1 MGSALWWWRK
11 RVVTDRAR
19 LNDGCKAGR
28 EVEEEIMEV
37 ILLENIGNLGALGD
51 KVDVK
56 PGYGRNF
63 LIPQGKAV
71 PATEDNVAK
80 FEARRAELEAAAADT
95 LAAAAARGEALT
107 ALGSVDI
114 AATAGEEG
122 KLFGSVG
129 TRDIAEALTA
139 AGCEVDKAEVRLP
152 EGAIRELGE
161 FEIMI
166 QLHAEVTASVA
177 INIVAE

>member
-1 MGSALWWWRK
+1 MGD
-11 RVVTDRAR
+11 V
-19 LNDGCKAGR
+19 
-28 EVEEEIMEV
+28 
-37 ILLENIGNLGALGD
+37 
-51 KVDVK
+51 VDVK

-71 PATEDNVAK
+71 PATGDNVAK
-80 FEARRAELEAAAADT
+80 FEARRAELETAAAET
-95 LAAAAARGEALT
+95 LAAAAARGDAMS
-107 ALGSVDI
+107 ALGSIDI

-152 EGAIRELGE
+152 EGVIRELGE
-161 FEIMI
+161 FEIMV

>member
-1 MGSALWWWRK
+1 LSAAQA
-11 RVVTDRAR
+11 RA
-19 LNDGCKAGR
+19 D
-28 EVEEEIMEV
+28 
-37 ILLENIGNLGALGD
+37 AL
-51 KVDVK
+51 
-56 PGYGRNF
+56 
-63 LIPQGKAV
+63 
-71 PATEDNVAK
+71 VA
-80 FEARRAELEAAAADT
+80 
-95 LAAAAARGEALT
+95 LAAVE
-107 ALGSVDI
+107 I

-166 QLHAEVTASVA
+166 QLHAEVSTTVA
-177 INIVAE
+177 IQIIAE

>member
-1 MGSALWWWRK
+1 
-11 RVVTDRAR
+11 
-19 LNDGCKAGR
+19 
-28 EVEEEIMEV
+28 
-37 ILLENIGNLGALGD
+37 LLENIGNLGVLGD

-71 PATEDNVAK
+71 PATVDNVAK
-80 FEARRAELEAAAADT
+80 FEARRAELEAAAAETLSAAQARADA
-95 LAAAAARGEALT
+95 LAALVAVE
-107 ALGSVDI
+107 I

-166 QLHAEVTASVA
+166 QLHAEVSTTVA
-177 INIVAE
+177 IQIIAE

>member
-1 MGSALWWWRK
+1 
-11 RVVTDRAR
+11 
-19 LNDGCKAGR
+19 
-28 EVEEEIMEV
+28 MEV
-37 ILLENIGNLGALGD
+37 ILLENIGNLGVLGD

-71 PATEDNVAK
+71 PATVDNVAK
-80 FEARRAELEAAAADT
+80 FEARRAELEAAAAETLSSAQARADA
-95 LAAAAARGEALT
+95 LAALAAVE
-107 ALGSVDI
+107 I

-166 QLHAEVTASVA
+166 QLHAEVSTTVA
-177 INIVAE
+177 IQIIAE